1 MKLYEIDN
9 RIEELLST
17 LEPNPET
24 GEVSDMESVVAEL
37 ERLDGERLE
46 KLTNCAK
53 AYFEAKAAAAQVK
66 AEKLRLSDK
75 QVTLERRAERIL
87 NFLAF
92 VADGKKTDCG
102 VATLS
107 FPKARPSLVQTDA
120 AAAADWLENNGY
132 PDLFTPQAP
141 KLSAN
146 DVKELL
152 VNGADIPGVALEY
165 KQKAVLK

>member
-1 MKLYEIDN
+1 MRLYEIDN
-9 RIEELLST
+9 RIEELLSA
-17 LEPNPET
+17 LEPDPET
-24 GEVSDMESVVAEL
+24 GEVADMESVVAEL
-37 ERLDGERLE
+37 DRLSGERQE

-75 QVTLERRAERIL
+75 QTTLERRAERIL

-92 VADGKKTDCG
+92 MANGKKTDCG

-107 FPKARPSLVQTDA
+107 FPKPKPSLVQLDA
-120 AAAADWLENNGY
+120 TAAADWLENNGY
-132 PDLFTPQAP
+132 PDLFTFQAP

-146 DVKELL
+146 DVKALL
-152 VNGADIPGVALEY
+152 VSGVDIPGVSLEY